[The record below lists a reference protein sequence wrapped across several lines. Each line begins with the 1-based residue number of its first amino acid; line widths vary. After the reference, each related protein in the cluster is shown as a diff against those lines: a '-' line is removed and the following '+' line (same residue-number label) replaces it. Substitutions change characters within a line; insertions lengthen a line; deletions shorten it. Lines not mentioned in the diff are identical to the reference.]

1 MRRRIRMEDD
11 RGGRPPPL
19 PLPPPKPPKPDDPPP
34 RDPRDPPLRGPL
46 LRMMNVVLEEDVIP
60 RQTRANVFFNE
71 GILSS
76 RM

>member
-1 MRRRIRMEDD
+1 MEDD

-19 PLPPPKPPKPDDPPP
+19 PLPPPKPPKPDPPP
-34 RDPRDPPLRGPL
+34 RDPRDPLRGPL

-71 GILSS
+71 EFSHLACD
-76 RM
+76 